1 MRIYSAAI
9 GLSWVVFVL
18 VWIVFAFTSRG
29 GGTRRYSSTGT
40 ALRLLILLLL
50 FVALRYGDRLPPE
63 LIRPVSGPVGAV
75 GALLCV
81 AGVAFAVWA
90 RAALGRSW
98 GMPMTVRDQTE
109 LVVSGPYAYVRHP
122 IYTGVSAMLIGTA
135 LVHPIAWLTAVI
147 LIAYFL
153 FSAGRE
159 EDDMQ
164 RQFPETYPGYKHRT
178 KKLVPFVF

>member
-1 MRIYSAAI
+1 
-9 GLSWVVFVL
+9 VFLL
-18 VWIVFAFTSRG
+18 VWAVFAFVRRG

-40 ALRLLILLLL
+40 ALRLLLLLGL
-50 FVALRYGDRLPPE
+50 FVAIRYGDRLPPD
-63 LIRPVSGPVGAV
+63 LVRPASGALGAV
-75 GALLCV
+75 GAALCV
-81 AGVAFAVWA
+81 AGLVFAIWA

-98 GMPMTVRDQTE
+98 GMPMTVRDETE

-135 LVHPIAWLTAVI
+135 LVQPVGWLPAVV

-159 EDDMQ
+159 EADMQ
-164 RQFPETYPGYKHRT
+164 RQFPDVYPGYKHRT